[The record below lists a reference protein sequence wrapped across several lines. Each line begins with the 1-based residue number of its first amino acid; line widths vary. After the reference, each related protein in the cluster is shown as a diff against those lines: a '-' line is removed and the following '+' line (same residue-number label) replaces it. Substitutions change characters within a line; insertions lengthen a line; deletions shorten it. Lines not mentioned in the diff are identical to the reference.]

1 MVLPIMRLK
10 ARREKDIIRGHPWIF
25 SGAIQAPLPQVPRG
39 GLVDVYAIDNSFLG
53 RGYYNAETDIA
64 IRILTMNQDEPIDLD
79 FFKKRI
85 RGAMKLRESLERH
98 QQTNAYR
105 LIHSEGDLLPGFIA
119 DKYADYLSVQ
129 FSTAGADALQGLFIE
144 ALVAE
149 MQPKG
154 IFARNDIFGRTR
166 EGLEREFPHALWG
179 ETPDFVDIQEHGA
192 TIRVDI
198 QKGQKTGFFLDQ
210 RDKRGLIGQ
219 LAQGKSVLNMFSYT
233 GGFGVMAALN
243 HARKITSVDQS
254 GPAIAMAKDIME
266 LNGFDPQH
274 SQFIVGDAFTEMDR
288 MIAGGEKF
296 DIVILDPPAFA
307 KSMKDKP
314 QALRAY
320 KKLNKLGLDL
330 TAENGVLL
338 TCSCSGPI
346 TLEEFRETVID
357 AGVKANKTPLRIFQ
371 EMEHGIDHPVLL
383 AMPESRYLKALF
395 CAV

>member
-1 MVLPIMRLK
+1 MVRLK
-10 ARREKDIIRGHPWIF
+10 AHKEKDIIRGHPWIF
-25 SGAIQAPLPQVPRG
+25 SGAIQAPLPQISRG
-39 GLVDVYAIDNSFLG
+39 GLVDVYAMDNSFLG

-79 FFKKRI
+79 FFKTRI
-85 RGAMKLRESLERH
+85 RRAKRLRESLEQ

-119 DKYADYLSVQ
+119 DTYADYLSVQ

-149 MQPKG
+149 LHPKG

-166 EGLEREFPHALWG
+166 EGLEREFPHDLWG

-198 QKGQKTGFFLDQ
+198 KKGQKTGFFLDQ
-210 RDKRGLIGQ
+210 RDKRKLIGQ
-219 LAQGKSVLNMFSYT
+219 LAKGKSVLNMFSYS

-243 HARKITSVDQS
+243 QAQKITSVDQS
-254 GPAIAMAKDIME
+254 GPAIALAKDIMA
-266 LNGFDPQH
+266 LNGFDPQQ
-274 SQFIVGDAFTEMDR
+274 SQFIVGDAFTEMER
-288 MIAGGEKF
+288 MVAGGEKF

-307 KSMKDKP
+307 KSQKDKP

-320 KKLNKLGLDL
+320 KKLNKLGLEL
-330 TAENGVLL
+330 TAEKGLLL
-338 TCSCSGPI
+338 TCSCSGTI
-346 TLEEFRETVID
+346 SLEEFRETVID
-357 AGVKANKTPLRIFQ
+357 ASVKANKTPLRIFQ
-371 EMEHGIDHPVLL
+371 EMEHGIDHPVIL